1 MAGERTQSDRFD
13 PYLSPNQQDLL
24 LAALTSNNVN
34 VQPHPPASQIL
45 KRSSSDSKE
54 YQHNTDDSNMPL
66 FVSPQ
71 QQTSSSS
78 EFGAFG
84 LDDSPFL
91 DYLDAD
97 GNFDFDSNEHG
108 QMIGNLPN
116 DPNQNDYDGEVHDKR
131 KSPEDD
137 EDDEDGGGKRREGD
151 DKTAKKPGR
160 KPLTTEPTTKRKAQ
174 NRAAQRAFR
183 ERKERHLKDL
193 ETKVSELQKTSEADK
208 HEKGLLKAQVERLQT
223 ELREYRKRLSMNS
236 TGISRSPPAVGGG
249 FFAHMAKNTLHNN
262 NNNSANNFQFDF
274 PRFGGLP
281 GSKIFNNGPVAI
293 RNEANAVVTIGRPTA
308 SASPVTGTLLRQDS
322 GARSLSPKSQTNG
335 SVSSPKRDAS
345 IPGSMNKYI
354 NGSTDARTNS
364 YQVNPV
370 PGQVGGFDELA
381 GLFSP
386 SILNSVSN
394 DTSFDYGFPP
404 PAETVKQP
412 SRSSVDSS
420 NGLPRA
426 FQFNSHGSTAS
437 NTASPSASSVSQYN
451 ANSSCGTS
459 PEPSHNSPARE
470 RSTDNAMVGTNLGYS
485 CQGDSE
491 GEIAFCQDLNMA
503 CGNPRNPVPRTMA
516 QTQPDRPPPVSA
528 SASKT
533 PVLDVNSFDWMASQN
548 GGQFKPDLF
557 GDYRESQDAIV
568 GAGDFT
574 GGFFNEAFPFADF
587 GSPINLVDSPAAVA
601 PKSSSSSLLEQV
613 ERQQNGDDHEEVV
626 PAVDRSQMLTCNK
639 IWNQLQ
645 KEPDFGNP
653 GFDLDGLC
661 KDLKAKAKCSESG
674 VVIKQED
681 FDDLLKKKKQQQT
694 QPQLRT

>member
-84 LDDSPFL
+84 LEDSPFL

-97 GNFDFDSNEHG
+97 GNFDFDSNEHS
-108 QMIGNLPN
+108 QMIGNPPN

-223 ELREYRKRLSMNS
+223 EHREYRKRLSMNS

-249 FFAHMAKNTLHNN
+249 FSAHMAKNTLHNN

-345 IPGSMNKYI
+345 IPGSMNRYI
-354 NGSTDARTNS
+354 TGSTDARTNS

-426 FQFNSHGSTAS
+426 FQFN
-437 NTASPSASSVSQYN
+437 
-451 ANSSCGTS
+451 
-459 PEPSHNSPARE
+459 
-470 RSTDNAMVGTNLGYS
+470 
-485 CQGDSE
+485 
-491 GEIAFCQDLNMA
+491 
-503 CGNPRNPVPRTMA
+503 
-516 QTQPDRPPPVSA
+516 
-528 SASKT
+528 
-533 PVLDVNSFDWMASQN
+533 
-548 GGQFKPDLF
+548 
-557 GDYRESQDAIV
+557 
-568 GAGDFT
+568 
-574 GGFFNEAFPFADF
+574 
-587 GSPINLVDSPAAVA
+587 
-601 PKSSSSSLLEQV
+601 
-613 ERQQNGDDHEEVV
+613 
-626 PAVDRSQMLTCNK
+626 
-639 IWNQLQ
+639 
-645 KEPDFGNP
+645 
-653 GFDLDGLC
+653 
-661 KDLKAKAKCSESG
+661 
-674 VVIKQED
+674 
-681 FDDLLKKKKQQQT
+681 
-694 QPQLRT
+694 

>member
-1 MAGERTQSDRFD
+1 M
-13 PYLSPNQQDLL
+13 
-24 LAALTSNNVN
+24 
-34 VQPHPPASQIL
+34 PPFI
-45 KRSSSDSKE
+45 
-54 YQHNTDDSNMPL
+54 
-66 FVSPQ
+66 SPQ

-84 LDDSPFL
+84 LDDSPYIG
-91 DYLDAD
+91 YLDAD
-97 GNFDFDSNEHG
+97 GNFNFDSNEHG
-108 QMIGNLPN
+108 QMTGSLPN
-116 DPNQNDYDGEVHDKR
+116 DSNQNDYDGEVHDKS

-151 DKTAKKPGR
+151 DKMAKKPGR
-160 KPLTTEPTTKRKAQ
+160 KPLTSEPTTRRKAQ

-193 ETKVSELQKTSEADK
+193 ETKVSELQRTSEADK
-208 HEKGLLKAQVERLQT
+208 HEEGLLKAQVERLQT
-223 ELREYRKRLSMNS
+223 ELREYRKRLSTNS

-249 FFAHMAKNTLHNN
+249 FSAYMAKNTSPN

-274 PRFGGLP
+274 PKLGSLP
-281 GSKIFNNGPVAI
+281 GSKIFNNGYMAI
-293 RNEANAVVTIGRPTA
+293 CNEANAVVTNGRPAA

-322 GARSLSPKSQTNG
+322 GARSLSPKSQSNG
-335 SVSSPKRDAS
+335 SVLSPTRDAS

-354 NGSTDARTNS
+354 NGSYDARTNS

-381 GLFSP
+381 GLFSS

-394 DTSFDYGFPP
+394 DASFDYGFPP
-404 PAETVKQP
+404 PAEVVKQP

-420 NGLPRA
+420 NGLSRA

-437 NTASPSASSVSQYN
+437 NTASLSASSVFQYN

-470 RSTDNAMVGTNLGYS
+470 RLTDNAIAGTNFGYS

-491 GEIAFCQDLNMA
+491 
-503 CGNPRNPVPRTMA
+503 
-516 QTQPDRPPPVSA
+516 VSA
-528 SASKT
+528 PASKT
-533 PVLDVNSFDWMASQN
+533 PVLDVNSFDWTANQN
-548 GGQFKPDLF
+548 GGQFKSDLF

-568 GAGDFT
+568 GAGGFT

-587 GSPINLVDSPAAVA
+587 GSPINLVDSPAAAA
-601 PKSSSSSLLEQV
+601 PKSSSSLLEQV

-639 IWNQLQ
+639 TWNQPQ

-653 GFDLDGLC
+653 GFDVYGLC

-674 VVIKQED
+674 VVIKQDD
-681 FDDLLKKKKQQQT
+681 FDDLLNNKKQQQT
-694 QPQLRT
+694 PPQLGT